1 MGVCSHV
8 IYMYYPRTS
17 HGCMLTCNKYLLSQ
31 DKPWV
36 YAHMMDIQRNIGA
49 ENFPLIE
56 QNYYPD
62 HRDMVSCGRVRH
74 TWL

>member
-1 MGVCSHV
+1 MIS
-8 IYMYYPRTS
+8 
-17 HGCMLTCNKYLLSQ
+17 NKYVLSQ